1 MKRTIIIIFS
11 LLAFLS
17 CGSGPG
23 NPSIRNTIKKD
34 VSDTISLGLREY
46 RSGNLN
52 SAKSYYTE
60 ALMESYSIDNTALI
74 IDINQKLSE
83 LSMRL
88 SNYTDAS
95 NYIFAANTVMENEN
109 SKEFD
114 FIIYLTIGKY
124 YEKAYD
130 NSWGYEKALEYYMRA
145 AGSATNA
152 QDRASAYNNIGI
164 AEKKLKKPDEA
175 VKWFESSILINEAE
189 HVYDALGDN
198 YYYLGEISDERL
210 DYPSALLN
218 YQSALKYDKIAEKSY
233 SILDDLQKIAA
244 DYSKT
249 GQKAESAYFYDK
261 ALHTAVSLNAANEI
275 VSISN
280 SILQLKN
287 SP

>member
-1 MKRTIIIIFS
+1 M
-11 LLAFLS
+11 
-17 CGSGPG
+17 
-23 NPSIRNTIKKD
+23 
-34 VSDTISLGLREY
+34 
-46 RSGNLN
+46 
-52 SAKSYYTE
+52 
-60 ALMESYSIDNTALI
+60 
-74 IDINQKLSE
+74 
-83 LSMRL
+83 
-88 SNYTDAS
+88 
-95 NYIFAANTVMENEN
+95 
-109 SKEFD
+109 
-114 FIIYLTIGKY
+114 
-124 YEKAYD
+124 
-130 NSWGYEKALEYYMRA
+130 A